1 MMEER
6 AAQLEKRFKE
16 SEAGGGAAHSGADPR
31 PSMGGENR
39 FNVNEMAPRD
49 SVSFADQKEML
60 QNIREKRSER
70 RARKVQPDQ

>member
-16 SEAGGGAAHSGADPR
+16 SEASGGAAQSEADPR
-31 PSMGGENR
+31 PSMDGENR
-39 FNVNEMAPRD
+39 FKVNEMAPRA

-60 QNIREKRSER
+60 QNIREKRKER
-70 RARKVQPDQ
+70 RAQKVQPDQ